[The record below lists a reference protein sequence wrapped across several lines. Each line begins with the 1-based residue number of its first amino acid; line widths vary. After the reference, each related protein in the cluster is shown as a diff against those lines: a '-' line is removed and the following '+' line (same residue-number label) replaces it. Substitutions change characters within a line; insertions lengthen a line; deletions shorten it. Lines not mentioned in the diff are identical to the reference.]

1 MIRIPMSMFVLR
13 GLVRRCLAVLFTALL
28 GGFVLSAPAAA
39 QQGSRDVVGVT
50 LGMTP
55 APSQVSISSIDRVN
69 QTINHSVLIKES
81 P

>member
-13 GLVRRCLAVLFTALL
+13 GLVRKCLAVLFTALL
-28 GGFVLSAPAAA
+28 GGFVLAAPAAA

-50 LGMTP
+50 LRMTP
-55 APSQVSISSIDRVN
+55 APFPVSINSIDRVN

>member
-1 MIRIPMSMFVLR
+1 MTHKPLSMFFLR
-13 GLVRRCLAVLFTALL
+13 GLLRRCLAVLLTALL
-28 GGFVLSAPAAA
+28 GGVVLSTPAAA
-39 QQGSRDVVGVT
+39 QQGGRDVVGVT

>member
-1 MIRIPMSMFVLR
+1 MIHIPMSLSFLR
-13 GLVRRCLAVLFTALL
+13 GLVRRCLAILFTALL
-28 GGFVLSAPAAA
+28 GGLVRSAPAAA
-39 QQGSRDVVGVT
+39 QQGGRDVVGVT

>member
-1 MIRIPMSMFVLR
+1 MSRIPMSMFFLR

-28 GGFVLSAPAAA
+28 GGFVLAAPAAA

-50 LGMTP
+50 LRMTP
-55 APSQVSISSIDRVN
+55 APFPVSISSIDRVN